1 MSGYDRPLRNLTR
14 PSSTDDPEMPYSLLE
29 SRMQNRGNHFVNEVP
44 VGCPIS
50 NRIVYQRDRLVTT
63 TCMYKFPF
71 FPNITVFHFFAN
83 FCFFVVADFYI
94 CFLVVTPAGQE
105 IQEEHNSRS
114 VLCNGTTT
122 DSEYD
127 LEHDYRNDPLD
138 PQCSAETANIYRQ
151 FLHACKYFQFGSK
164 LFLCFFGFLDFSL
177 RVTFQSI
184 YILTF

>member
-14 PSSTDDPEMPYSLLE
+14 PSPSDDPEMPYSLLE

-63 TCMYKFPF
+63 TCTYLLFFRKKISFFRKISRHPNFWYKF
-71 FPNITVFHFFAN
+71 
-83 FCFFVVADFYI
+83 
-94 CFLVVTPAGQE
+94 CFLQFIFLFSVVTPAGQE

-122 DSEYD
+122 DPEYD
-127 LEHDYRNDPLD
+127 LEYDYRNDPLD
-138 PQCSAETANIYRQ
+138 PQCSAETTNIYQQ
-151 FLHACKYFQFGSK
+151 FMHACKYFQFIQF
-164 LFLCFFGFLDFSL
+164 LFSFFFDDTLLIPGLL
-177 RVTFQSI
+177 QKR
-184 YILTF
+184 L